1 MNDICTFHDLVLLHG
16 QSWCKTND
24 VSMRGLQQEHMS
36 SLHRLCADLSL
47 LIMHQKQSKMM
58 TIQRQADTVV
68 PAISIF
74 EAMLH
79 DTLHADHDDKSQGS
93 GQLHTRY
100 HY

>member
-1 MNDICTFHDLVLLHG
+1 
-16 QSWCKTND
+16 
-24 VSMRGLQQEHMS
+24 MRGLQNQHMS

-58 TIQRQADTVV
+58 TIQRQTNTVV

-79 DTLHADHDDKSQGS
+79 AMLHADHDGKSQGS
-93 GQLHTRY
+93 GHLHSKY

>member
-1 MNDICTFHDLVLLHG
+1 MC
-16 QSWCKTND
+16 
-24 VSMRGLQQEHMS
+24 GLQHQHMS
-36 SLHRLCADLSL
+36 SLHKLSADLSL
-47 LIMHQKQSKMM
+47 LIMHQKQSKLM
-58 TIQRQADTVV
+58 TIQRQPDTVV

-79 DTLHADHDDKSQGS
+79 DMLHADHDDKSQGA